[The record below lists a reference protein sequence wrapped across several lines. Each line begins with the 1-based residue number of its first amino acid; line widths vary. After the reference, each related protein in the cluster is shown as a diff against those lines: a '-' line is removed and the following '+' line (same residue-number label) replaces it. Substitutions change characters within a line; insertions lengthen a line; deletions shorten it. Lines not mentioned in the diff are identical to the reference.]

1 MVTFLMHANCCSSK
15 VLLRLNGATHYHSS
29 LANKKIGRKVCKTA
43 LHRNSAVALTFF
55 AKFSFFIRTSS
66 SLSFSTIH
74 FRDCNLPFYKNAEK
88 RRYCLTFATL
98 LTVNWIMNKAYIHWP
113 YLKNTANFNS
123 NFVKYGLHNQMKS
136 KFSPCVWY
144 NFFPNRL

>member
-1 MVTFLMHANCCSSK
+1 MLTFLMHANCCSSK
-15 VLLRLNGATHYHSS
+15 VWLRLNGATHYHCS

-66 SLSFSTIH
+66 PLSTIH
-74 FRDCNLPFYKNAEK
+74 FRDCNLPLYKNAEK

-113 YLKNTANFNS
+113 YLKNGVKFTS
-123 NFVKYGLHNQMKS
+123 NFFKYGRS
-136 KFSPCVWY
+136 T
-144 NFFPNRL
+144 PNEKKI